1 MAVRQIVLD
10 TETTGL
16 YANQGDRLIEFAG
29 LEMIDRRLT
38 GKYLHVYVHP
48 ERDIAKEAIAVHG
61 ITLEMLADKPKF
73 AGVATEIAEFLRDS
87 ELIIHNAAFDV
98 GFLDMEFG
106 RLGMPKLDTVVSKV
120 TDTVAMARK
129 LYPGQKVNLDALC
142 NRLGVDKTKR
152 VLHGALIDCELL
164 AEVYLGMTRGQFS
177 LDVKSADDGKGG
189 GLIQTLLPGQSKPSK
204 DYKVGVPAPTA
215 KPSAV
220 CNIGNV
226 SDAGRIISVM
236 NPVTGRIEY
245 RNVGAGEFS
254 TIQQYM
260 PDGSTPDESRSY
272 VITYVNEFNV
282 SIHAPVW
289 GATLSQLD

>member
-1 MAVRQIVLD
+1 MNARQIVLD

-38 GKYLHVYVHP
+38 GEYLHVYVHP
-48 ERDIAKEAIAVHG
+48 ERDIAEEAIAVHG
-61 ITLEMLADKPKF
+61 ITLDMLADKPKF
-73 AGVATEIAEFLRDS
+73 AGVATEIADFLRDS

-177 LDVKSADDGKGG
+177 LDVKNVDDG
-189 GLIQTLLPGQSKPSK
+189 
-204 DYKVGVPAPTA
+204 A
-215 KPSAV
+215 
-220 CNIGNV
+220 
-226 SDAGRIISVM
+226 
-236 NPVTGRIEY
+236 
-245 RNVGAGEFS
+245 
-254 TIQQYM
+254 
-260 PDGSTPDESRSY
+260 DGTQ
-272 VITYVNEFNV
+272 
-282 SIHAPVW
+282 A
-289 GATLSQLD
+289 LSQFKRPVNMRFKVIGMDAEETAAHEAYVQVLDKAVGGDSLYRQQMQEPQA

>member
-38 GKYLHVYVHP
+38 GEYLHVYVHP
-48 ERDIAKEAIAVHG
+48 ERSIAEEAIAVHG
-61 ITLEMLADKPKF
+61 ITLDMLADKPKF
-73 AGVATEIAEFLRDS
+73 AGVATEIADFLRDS

-106 RLGMPKLDTVVSKV
+106 RLGMPKLDTLVSKV

-177 LDVKSADDGKGG
+177 LDVKSADDGKDGG
-189 GLIQTLLPGQSKPSK
+189 QALGQFKRPVNMNFKVIAMDEDETAAHEAYVRVLHKAAAGPGL
-204 DYKVGVPAPTA
+204 
-215 KPSAV
+215 
-220 CNIGNV
+220 
-226 SDAGRIISVM
+226 
-236 NPVTGRIEY
+236 Y
-245 RNVGAGEFS
+245 R
-254 TIQQYM
+254 QQKQKKQKK
-260 PDGSTPDESRSY
+260 
-272 VITYVNEFNV
+272 NKKN
-282 SIHAPVW
+282 
-289 GATLSQLD
+289 

>member
-1 MAVRQIVLD
+1 MAPQVMRWHLLLLPHLLRNRGDVMAVRQIVLD

-38 GKYLHVYVHP
+38 GNYLHLYVHP
-48 ERDIAKEAIAVHG
+48 ERDIAEEAIAVHG
-61 ITLEMLADKPKF
+61 ITLDMLADKPKF
-73 AGVATEIAEFLRDS
+73 AAVAEQIAAFLRDS

-106 RLGMPKLDTVVSKV
+106 RIGMPKLDQVVSKV

-142 NRLGVDKTKR
+142 NRLGVDKSKR

-177 LDVKSADDGKGG
+177 LDVQAHDEDDSK
-189 GLIQTLLPGQSKPSK
+189 TLLQTTFKRPEGMTFK
-204 DYKVGVPAPTA
+204 
-215 KPSAV
+215 
-220 CNIGNV
+220 
-226 SDAGRIISVM
+226 
-236 NPVTGRIEY
+236 
-245 RNVGAGEFS
+245 
-254 TIQQYM
+254 
-260 PDGSTPDESRSY
+260 
-272 VITYVNEFNV
+272 VITMDEEETAAHEAYV
-282 SIHAPVW
+282 
-289 GATLSQLD
+289 ATLDKAVGGDSLFRQQMQEVLS

>member
-1 MAVRQIVLD
+1 MAARQIVLD

-48 ERDIAKEAIAVHG
+48 ERDIAEEAIAVHG
-61 ITLEMLADKPKF
+61 ITLDMLADKPKF
-73 AGVATEIAEFLRDS
+73 AGVAEDIAEFLRDS

-98 GFLDMEFG
+98 GFLDMEFS
-106 RLGMPKLDTVVSKV
+106 RIGMPKLDTVVSKV

-177 LDVKSADDGKGG
+177 LDVKNADEGE
-189 GLIQTLLPGQSKPSK
+189 S
-204 DYKVGVPAPTA
+204 
-215 KPSAV
+215 
-220 CNIGNV
+220 
-226 SDAGRIISVM
+226 
-236 NPVTGRIEY
+236 
-245 RNVGAGEFS
+245 GA
-254 TIQQYM
+254 Q
-260 PDGSTPDESRSY
+260 
-272 VITYVNEFNV
+272 
-282 SIHAPVW
+282 A
-289 GATLSQLD
+289 LSQFKRPVNMAFKVIGMDAEESAAHEAYVKVLDKAVGGDSLYRQQLQEPQA

>member
-38 GKYLHVYVHP
+38 GEYLHVYVHP
-48 ERDIAKEAIAVHG
+48 ERDIAEEAIAVHG
-61 ITLEMLADKPKF
+61 ITLDMLADKPKF
-73 AGVATEIAEFLRDS
+73 AGVATEIADFLQGS

-98 GFLDMEFG
+98 GFLDMEFS
-106 RLGMPKLDTVVSKV
+106 RIGMPKLDTVVSKV

-189 GLIQTLLPGQSKPSK
+189 GQALGQFKRPVNMSF
-204 DYKVGVPAPTA
+204 KVIAMDEEETA
-215 KPSAV
+215 AHEAYVKVLDKAV
-220 CNIGNV
+220 GGE
-226 SDAGRIISVM
+226 SL
-236 NPVTGRIEY
+236 Y
-245 RNVGAGEFS
+245 R
-254 TIQQYM
+254 QQM
-260 PDGSTPDESRSY
+260 QESQ
-272 VITYVNEFNV
+272 
-282 SIHAPVW
+282 A
-289 GATLSQLD
+289 